1 VLFGDAD
8 PGGRLPATFPASEAD
23 EPTAGD
29 PEKYPGV
36 AETVTYKEG
45 VLVGYRWFDAH
56 GLRPAYPFGF
66 GRSYTTFAF
75 DRLRVA
81 TAGDGL
87 TVTADVTNTGARDGV
102 AVPQLYVGLPSPGP
116 GVVQP
121 PRQLRGYTKVAL
133 RPAERRRV
141 SFTLDDRA
149 LSYWD
154 TAAGGWRVAPGCYGV
169 AVGSSSRDLPL
180 RGSTCRG

>member
-1 VLFGDAD
+1 MLFGDAD

-56 GLRPAYPFGF
+56 GLEPAYPFGF
-66 GRSYTTFAF
+66 GRSYTTFAYSG
-75 DRLRVA
+75 LRIEP
-81 TAGDGL
+81 AGDGL
-87 TVTADVTNTGARDGV
+87 TVTAAVTNTGSRSGV

-116 GVVQP
+116 GIVQP
-121 PRQLRGYTKVAL
+121 PRQLRGFTKLDLA
-133 RPAERRRV
+133 PGERRSV
-141 SFTLDDRA
+141 SFTLDKRA

-154 TAAGGWRVAPGCYGV
+154 TAAGAWRVAPGCSAV
-169 AVGSSSRDLPL
+169 MVGSSSRDLPL
-180 RGSTCRG
+180 RGSNCSG